1 MQIVYEDES
10 WFSPLK
16 VPRLRALSRQGN
28 PQRIPARRRFKK
40 GDPRSLVVYGALRL
54 SDRSVDVWRSDG
66 YPNSTWTRAFLN
78 HLLRGATRA
87 GKRWLVVIWDN
98 ASFHVS
104 KILKKWMRRYNR
116 WARKHGRTRIVPYQL
131 PTASP
136 WLNPIEPHWLHC
148 KRAVY
153 AVDHIPTIEE
163 IRHAV
168 DDYFD
173 IRNAQHARNAM
184 NS

>member
-16 VPRLRALSRQGN
+16 VPRLRAFSRQGN

-66 YPNSTWTRAFLN
+66 YPNSTRTRAFLH

-104 KILKKWMRRYNR
+104 KIQKKWMRRYNR

-136 WLNPIEPHWLHC
+136 
-148 KRAVY
+148 
-153 AVDHIPTIEE
+153 
-163 IRHAV
+163 
-168 DDYFD
+168 
-173 IRNAQHARNAM
+173 
-184 NS
+184 

>member
-1 MQIVYEDES
+1 METVYEDES
-10 WFSPLK
+10 WFSPLRI
-16 VPRLRALSRQGN
+16 PRLRTFSPQGD
-28 PQRIPARRRFKK
+28 PHRIPARRHFKK
-40 GDPRSLVVYGALRL
+40 GDPRSLVVYGALRAK
-54 SDRSVDVWRSDG
+54 DRSVEVWCSDG
-66 YPNSTWTRAFLN
+66 YPNSTRTRAFLSW
-78 HLLRGATRA
+78 LLRMATRA

-98 ASFHVS
+98 APFHTS
-104 KILKKWMRRYNR
+104 KILKNWMRRYNR
-116 WARKHGRTRIVPYQL
+116 WAAKHGRTRIVPYRL
-131 PTASP
+131 PVASP

-153 AVDHIPTIEE
+153 SVDHIPTIKE

-173 IRNAQHARNAM
+173 TRNAVNARSAL

>member
-1 MQIVYEDES
+1 MEWIRQHN
-10 WFSPLK
+10 
-16 VPRLRALSRQGN
+16 RAQSG
-28 PQRIPARRRFKK
+28 
-40 GDPRSLVVYGALRL
+40 
-54 SDRSVDVWRSDG
+54 RSDG
-66 YPNSTWTRAFLN
+66 
-78 HLLRGATRA
+78 
-87 GKRWLVVIWDN
+87 V
-98 ASFHVS
+98 
-104 KILKKWMRRYNR
+104 
-116 WARKHGRTRIVPYQL
+116 RIAPYRL
-131 PTASP
+131 PTRSP

-173 IRNAQHARNAM
+173 IRNAQYARNAT